1 MNVGA
6 FCMES
11 RTACATG
18 RSRPKWNSAAQT
30 WLEGVFSR
38 GDRRLAPVLL
48 AAHRLGSR
56 LDAWSEHLRLETW
69 RQAFQETG
77 VDPDFYLRE
86 RDPDEVL
93 PWDHLDSGVSRGFLL
108 AERDRAFQG
117 LETPDCR
124 REGCQDC
131 GVCDHDRIDLRLDR
145 PPALRPAPA
154 VGEPAPR
161 QPVRYRLTYARLEQ
175 ARWLGHLEL
184 VGAFYRSLRRS
195 GLPLV
200 FSEGFHPLP
209 RVSFHGALSV
219 GLESLAETLDVE
231 LAEILAPAVLVDT
244 LNRVLPPGIK
254 IVEAVRLPKRLPPP
268 RLEMAVYQAESPEPL
283 FDRAAAEAF
292 LARESFPVTRRRPKK
307 EDRIIDLREL
317 VAQLRVADPRHL
329 ELHLRLREK
338 DNVKVTDAL
347 AHIFSLN
354 EDQARDLHI
363 LKLRSF

>member
-1 MNVGA
+1 M
-6 FCMES
+6 
-11 RTACATG
+11 
-18 RSRPKWNSAAQT
+18 
-30 WLEGVFSR
+30 
-38 GDRRLAPVLL
+38 
-48 AAHRLGSR
+48 
-56 LDAWSEHLRLETW
+56 
-69 RQAFQETG
+69 
-77 VDPDFYLRE
+77 
-86 RDPDEVL
+86 
-93 PWDHLDSGVSRGFLL
+93 
-108 AERDRAFQG
+108 
-117 LETPDCR
+117 
-124 REGCQDC
+124 
-131 GVCDHDRIDLRLDR
+131 
-145 PPALRPAPA
+145 
-154 VGEPAPR
+154 
-161 QPVRYRLTYARLEQ
+161 RYRLTYAKLEQ

-209 RVSFHGALSV
+209 RVSFHGALPV

-231 LAEILAPAVLVDT
+231 LAQSLAPAALVDT

-268 RLEMAVYQAESPEPL
+268 RLEMAVYQVESPEPL
-283 FDRAAAEAF
+283 FDQAAAEAF

-307 EDRIIDLREL
+307 EDRVIDLREL

-347 AHIFSLN
+347 THTFNLN
-354 EDQARDLHI
+354 EDQALDLQI